1 MPTEVRI
8 PNIGDFT
15 DVPVVELNVKPGDR
29 VEIDTALM
37 VLESDKAT
45 VDIPSPLAGTV
56 SKVLVAEGDTVSEGS
71 LVLLIEP
78 AGGVAEVVAETPPVG
93 GSATPSSQA
102 VPDPDG
108 AEHASLVVIGAGP
121 GGYSAAF
128 RAADLGRDVVLIDPR
143 A

>member
-56 SKVLVAEGDTVSEGS
+56 SKVLVAGTAMPSRMRKGITVQATST
-71 LVLLIEP
+71 LVLSWKV
-78 AGGVAEVVAETPPVG
+78 AGVTP
-93 GSATPSSQA
+93 
-102 VPDPDG
+102 
-108 AEHASLVVIGAGP
+108 
-121 GGYSAAF
+121 
-128 RAADLGRDVVLIDPR
+128 RDLRCMNME
-143 A
+143 